1 MGDATRLG
9 GVVQRGV
16 LATPVLSTPMLKAL
30 VTALMLVASSS
41 PAHAQF
47 SLKDLAKQA
56 LKARAAAPAEE
67 IQSPAP
73 PSLWS
78 PPVDRTEK
86 QRLNGNYKRT
96 IIQGV
101 ALGALLAGGA
111 AALFGADK
119 ETIAWAAV
127 GGGAAGGVIAKNY
140 ADKFETMS
148 KSKKRTDDQIAALE
162 ANNVALGQSLDAVD
176 KNIAYINSEIAVL
189 RRQLRRGAVQQ
200 VQLDQFR
207 EDALQDLKDSQAALD
222 RADVTYAEAQSTLE
236 SIKTSSS
243 PNVQAA
249 KPRAEIVVASLGLT
263 KKRADSM
270 RRDLSATI
278 HGLG

>member
-9 GVVQRGV
+9 GVAERGV
-16 LATPVLSTPMLKAL
+16 LATPVLTTPMLKAL
-30 VTALMLVASSS
+30 AIALMLAASSS

-56 LKARAAAPAEE
+56 IKAGAAAPEE
-67 IQSPAP
+67 EVQAPAP

-78 PPVDRTEK
+78 PPVDETEK

-101 ALGALLAGGA
+101 AVGALLAGGA
-111 AALFGADK
+111 AALLGADK
-119 ETIAWAAV
+119 KTIAWAAV
-127 GGGAAGGVIAKNY
+127 GGGAVGGIVAKNY
-140 ADKFETMS
+140 ADKFEAMS

-176 KNIAYINSEIAVL
+176 KNIAYINSQILVL

-207 EDALQDLKDSQAALD
+207 EEALQDLKDSQAALD

-243 PNVQAA
+243 LDVQAT
-249 KPRAEIVVASLGLT
+249 KPRAETVVASLGVT

-270 RRDLSATI
+270 RQDVSATI
-278 HGLG
+278 QGLG